1 MFLDLQFC
9 AGLYMWKLK
18 NNKESKK
25 TNGLLIGGSYVFS
38 SKQMAYML
46 YPLDEM
52 KKKRVCFAL

>member
-1 MFLDLQFC
+1 
-9 AGLYMWKLK
+9 MWKLK

-52 KKKRVCFAL
+52 KKKGYVLLFKCILAYRF